1 MATISHQSFVF
12 SSKNNWGRVHSTW
25 AWQAGRHTE
34 KGGGRVPRPLLANKK
49 KFGGKS
55 LTGKHTRERSNVL
68 ICFFS
73 CKTQRLKFVVVELGK
88 FFCRITIWR
97 KIWFVI
103 LLFSQHF
110 SRFSRLG
117 MFVAE
122 NWRKMPNWWQLFF
135 IVRRVLLW
143 APLRH
148 QCHRDLR
155 RQVRPHPPQRHLQ
168 LQRLR
173 PQPLPL
179 PSLLHLASPS
189 WPFRGP

>member
-12 SSKNNWGRVHSTW
+12 SSKNNWGREVHTW
-25 AWQAGRHTE
+25 ARQAYKHTE
-34 KGGGRVPRPLLANKK
+34 KRGGGRLPRPLLANKN
-49 KFGGKS
+49 FGENLWLENTLAS
-55 LTGKHTRERSNVL
+55 ALECFDL
-68 ICFFS
+68 FFFS

-103 LLFSQHF
+103 LLFF
-110 SRFSRLG
+110 LAFFLGSRLF
-117 MFVAE
+117 MFIVE
-122 NWRKMPNWWQLFF
+122 NWRKTPNWWFF

-143 APLRH
+143 VLLRH

-155 RQVRPHPPQRHLQ
+155 HQCPHPLQRHLQ
-168 LQRLR
+168 LQRRR